1 MSDSNKNKVSSNLGR
16 LLSNILDISNVSQR
30 VCAENMGFHDK
41 YLSNYIYKE
50 GVNKF
55 DGVFAY
61 KFLASIYH
69 ELSINRSDSSVVDEF
84 DKIIKDENN
93 INYGLK
99 TKLLI
104 PALEYHILALA
115 KIDKKI
121 FDDSLE
127 KIQDHYI
134 QQIYHFETISYE
146 KFLKDMDYEQEGYK
160 NIENLK
166 LVIYE
171 SQELKFGYENDFSKY
186 LKFEKKVESINNF
199 YSFCEKEREKYLPSF
214 YSPSDFG
221 EIEMPHFEK
230 KGNFLIKRSQINNFK
245 EANIVGGEVV
255 IKSGQFDFK
264 PKTENKLTKNT
275 HLFYHDGTKKGSFG
289 EEYHEIELPEIE
301 RVKKEAEV
309 ESQERARLQ
318 EIQNENINKMNLE
331 VQKIVKET
339 EKVIIENKKLKEE
352 LLKYKEPFLDPN
364 KENEQ
369 KKDLKKLDAKGKKI
383 TLVDIDWLVN
393 KYGNTRIIRDFVN
406 KFGLIKL
413 DEPED
418 EKIDLFEDD
427 EKIIQSKEEKK
438 RA

>member
-1 MSDSNKNKVSSNLGR
+1 MSDSIKNKVSSNSGS

-50 GVNKF
+50 GVSKF

-69 ELSINRSDSSVVDEF
+69 ELSINRSDITVVDEF

-134 QQIYHFETISYE
+134 QQIYPFETISYE

-214 YSPSDFG
+214 YSPSDFREL
-221 EIEMPHFEK
+221 EIPQFQK
-230 KGNFLIKRSQINNFK
+230 KGNFLIKRSQINNLK
-245 EANIVGGEVV
+245 KANI
-255 IKSGQFDFK
+255 SGQFTFE

-289 EEYHEIELPEIE
+289 EEYHEIDLPEI
-301 RVKKEAEV
+301 
-309 ESQERARLQ
+309 
-318 EIQNENINKMNLE
+318 QNKNINKMNEE

-339 EKVIIENKKLKEE
+339 EKLIIENKKLKEE